1 MPPAPA
7 RNLATAFEHVLG
19 LAEYPV
25 LEAHVLDGRPVL
37 PLALTLEWLAH
48 GAVHENAGLTFH
60 GCDDLRVLHGV
71 VLDGDA
77 PPTLRVLAGKAVKKD
92 GCYRTPVELRGVR
105 GDGRDMLYARAEII
119 LTTDLPPAPP
129 ARPVVARPL
138 HSFTPEEIYRRVLFH
153 GPDMQCIEGVEACD
167 DRGVVARLRAAPAPA
182 EWMRRPLRQKWIADP
197 LILDGGFQMMILWS
211 VAHSG
216 APGLPCY
223 VARYRQYRRAFPAE
237 GARVAL
243 EIGKATE
250 LHALGDLDFLAAD
263 GQVIAR
269 MEGAE
274 CTLDAGLERAF
285 RRNRLPMAA
294 VGEV

>member
-1 MPPAPA
+1 
-7 RNLATAFEHVLG
+7 
-19 LAEYPV
+19 V

-48 GAVHENAGLTFH
+48 GALHENAGLTFH

-92 GCYRTPVELRGVR
+92 GFYRTPVELRGVR
-105 GDGRDMLYARAEII
+105 GDGRDMLYARAEVV
-119 LTTDLPPAPP
+119 LTTELPPAPS
-129 ARPVVARPL
+129 ARPVTARPL

-153 GPDMQCIEGVEACD
+153 GPDLQCIEEVEACD
-167 DRGVVARLRAAPAPA
+167 DHGVVARLRAAPAPI
-182 EWMRRPLRQKWIADP
+182 EWVRRPLRQKWIGDP

-211 VAHSG
+211 AAHSG
-216 APGLPCY
+216 AVGLPCY
-223 VARYRQYRRAFPAE
+223 VARYRQYRRAFPAD

-243 EIGKATE
+243 EITKSTP
-250 LHALGDLDFLAAD
+250 LHALGDLDFLATD

-269 MEGAE
+269 MDGAE
-274 CTLDAGLERAF
+274 CTLDAGLERAY
-285 RRNRLPMAA
+285 RRNRLSVAA
-294 VGEV
+294 TQNV